1 MKTILFFQTGSPETA
16 RLKFEGVASFARTAG
31 WDARIITNAST
42 RQPLG
47 KILSFWKP
55 AGCIVEASGGAQGL
69 SPSAFGKTPVV
80 YQCHDPRIVAEVAP
94 CVTSDSAAIGSLA
107 ARELAALSP
116 ANSLAFVGWFGKVYW
131 SDTRR
136 ASFLAEANRIGRMTS
151 EFTPTKSE
159 TEDATLLQKRLR
171 EWLKTLPKP
180 CGVFAVNDEIGSH
193 VLAAARA
200 NRMKIPEEVSV
211 LGVDN
216 DELLC
221 ESATPHLSSVR
232 LDYRRTGHMA
242 AELLSRILE
251 GEKVLGHFTVPPDGL
266 MRRASSR
273 VFHREDKSAKK
284 AVETIHRR
292 ACDGL
297 KPSDILAL
305 FDCSRRLAEIR
316 FKAATGKTI
325 TEEIQSVRMDAVYE
339 LLARPEVPISV
350 IAARCGWPN
359 DSFLRR
365 IFRRKTGHS
374 LSEERARLTK
384 DTIAQAGRH

>member
-16 RLKFEGVASFARTAG
+16 RLKFEGVASFATTAG

-42 RQPLG
+42 RQPLR

-69 SPSAFGKTPVV
+69 SPSAFGKIPVV
-80 YQCHDPRIVAEVAP
+80 YQCHDPSAVTEVAP
-94 CVTSDSAAIGSLA
+94 CVTSDSVAIGKLA
-107 ARELAALSP
+107 AKELASLSP
-116 ANSLAFVGWFGKVYW
+116 ANGLAFAGWFGRAYW
-131 SDTRR
+131 SETRR
-136 ASFLAEANRIGRMTS
+136 ASFLAEANRIGRTAN
-151 EFTPTKSE
+151 EFIPTKGE
-159 TEDATLLQKRLR
+159 AKDAMLLQKRLR

-200 NRMKIPEEVSV
+200 NRLKIPEDISV

-221 ESATPHLSSVR
+221 ESATPHLSSIR
-232 LDYRRTGHMA
+232 LDYRRTGRMA
-242 AELLSRILE
+242 AELLSRILAR
-251 GEKVLGHFTVPPDGL
+251 EKVLGHFTVPPDGL
-266 MRRASSR
+266 VRRASSR
-273 VFHREDKSAKK
+273 VFNRADKSAKK
-284 AVETIHRR
+284 AVDIIRR
-292 ACDGL
+292 HACDGL
-297 KPSDILAL
+297 RPSDVLAL
-305 FDCSRRLAEIR
+305 FDCSRRLAEVR

-339 LLARPEVPISV
+339 LLARPEVPITA
-350 IAARCGWPN
+350 IAERCGWPS

-374 LSEERARLTK
+374 LSEERARLK
-384 DTIAQAGRH
+384 SL

>member
-1 MKTILFFQTGSPETA
+1 
-16 RLKFEGVASFARTAG
+16 
-31 WDARIITNAST
+31 
-42 RQPLG
+42 
-47 KILSFWKP
+47 
-55 AGCIVEASGGAQGL
+55 
-69 SPSAFGKTPVV
+69 
-80 YQCHDPRIVAEVAP
+80 
-94 CVTSDSAAIGSLA
+94 
-107 ARELAALSP
+107 
-116 ANSLAFVGWFGKVYW
+116 
-131 SDTRR
+131 
-136 ASFLAEANRIGRMTS
+136 
-151 EFTPTKSE
+151 
-159 TEDATLLQKRLR
+159 
-171 EWLKTLPKP
+171 
-180 CGVFAVNDEIGSH
+180 
-193 VLAAARA
+193 
-200 NRMKIPEEVSV
+200 
-211 LGVDN
+211 
-216 DELLC
+216 
-221 ESATPHLSSVR
+221 
-232 LDYRRTGHMA
+232 MA

-266 MRRASSR
+266 VRRASSR

-350 IAARCGWPN
+350 IAARCGWPS